1 MSILYFDMINFYKPN
16 SKNTGNAFGFRLG
29 VKGKTDEPCLYMTAV
44 QQHSWDAGKRSG
56 SFSANSKNPEKSA
69 SIKFNES
76 ELGGFIYAIENYEK
90 FNAFHSFDDNKT
102 SISLSPYTKND
113 GTKAFSFSVTR
124 NSANKFGIGLE
135 MSEAYLLA
143 NYFKF
148 VLNKIFTYRTQ
159 PK

>member
-1 MSILYFDMINFYKPN
+1 MINFYKPN
-16 SKNTGNAFGFRLG
+16 SKNLGNAFGFRLG
-29 VKGKTDEPCLYMTAV
+29 VQGKNEEPCLYMTAV
-44 QQHSWDAGKRSG
+44 KQHSWDSNKRRG
-56 SFSANSKNPEKSA
+56 SFSQNAKDPEKSA
-69 SIKFNES
+69 SIKFNEA

>member
-1 MSILYFDMINFYKPN
+1 MINFYKPN

-29 VKGKTDEPCLYMTAV
+29 VQGKTNEPCLYMTAV
-44 QQHSWDAGKRSG
+44 QQYSWDSKKKTG
-56 SFSANSKNPEKSA
+56 SFSGNSKDPEKSA

-102 SISLSPYTKND
+102 SISLAPYTKKD
-113 GTKAFSFSVTR
+113 GTKAFSFSVMR

-135 MSEAYLLA
+135 MSEAYLLVE
-143 NYFKF
+143 YFKF
-148 VLNKIFTYRTQ
+148 VIKEIFNFRTESL
-159 PK
+159 KK

>member
-1 MSILYFDMINFYKPN
+1 MIQFYKPN

-29 VKGKTDEPCLYMTAV
+29 IQGKSETPCLYMTAIK
-44 QQHSWDAGKRSG
+44 QHSWNSNKRSG
-56 SFSANSKNPEKSA
+56 SFAENAKNPEKCA
-69 SIKFNES
+69 SVKFNES
-76 ELGGFIYAIENYEK
+76 ELGGFIYAIENYDK

-113 GTKAFSFSVTR
+113 GTKAFSFSVAR

-143 NYFKF
+143 EYFKF
-148 VLNKIFTYRTQ
+148 VLKEIFTYKTNN
-159 PK
+159 K

>member
-1 MSILYFDMINFYKPN
+1 MINFYKPN

-29 VKGKTDEPCLYMTAV
+29 IQGKSEEPCLYMTAV
-44 QQHSWDAGKRSG
+44 KQHSWDSNKKSG
-56 SFSANSKNPEKSA
+56 SFSGNSKDPEKSV
-69 SIKFNES
+69 SMKFNES
-76 ELGGFIYAIENYEK
+76 ELGGFICAIENYEK
-90 FNAFHSFDDNKT
+90 YNAFHSFDDNKT

-159 PK
+159 TK

>member
-1 MSILYFDMINFYKPN
+1 MINFYKPN

-29 VKGKTDEPCLYMTAV
+29 IQGKSEEPCLYMTAV
-44 QQHSWDAGKRSG
+44 KQHSWDSNKKSG
-56 SFSANSKNPEKSA
+56 SFSGNSKDPEKSV
-69 SIKFNES
+69 SMKFNES
-76 ELGGFIYAIENYEK
+76 ELGGFICAIENYEK

-159 PK
+159 TK

>member
-1 MSILYFDMINFYKPN
+1 MINFYKPN
-16 SKNTGNAFGFRLG
+16 SKNTGHAFGFRLG
-29 VKGKTDEPCLYMTAV
+29 VQGKTNEPCLYMTAV
-44 QQHSWDAGKRSG
+44 QQYSWDSKKKSG
-56 SFSANSKNPEKSA
+56 SFSGNSKDPEKSA

-102 SISLSPYTKND
+102 SISLAPYTKKD

-143 NYFKF
+143 EYFKY
-148 VLNKIFTYRTQ
+148 VIKEIFDFRTHSL
-159 PK
+159 KK

>member
-1 MSILYFDMINFYKPN
+1 MINIYKPN
-16 SKNTGNAFGFRLG
+16 SKNLGNAFGFRLG
-29 VKGKTDEPCLYMTAV
+29 VQGKNEEPCLYMTAV
-44 QQHSWDAGKRSG
+44 KQHSWDSNKRRG
-56 SFSANSKNPEKSA
+56 SFSQNAKDPEKSA
-69 SIKFNES
+69 SIKFNEA